1 MTLKKTDRR
10 ILRTRRMIMDAFTQ
24 LLEEKG
30 FEAITVSDLT
40 EKADINRGTFYQ
52 HYKDKYDLL
61 EQSENEI
68 FDGLEKIVINF
79 WNNANYDSQKVI
91 KIDDLLPLT
100 IKLYEFMGEN
110 FIFMKVILGPNGN
123 PSFQNRLKEVIK
135 KNLLHRFSHLLKE
148 ENMMVPSDYLLAYVS
163 SAHLGLIQ
171 HWLECG
177 MDRPPEEVA
186 RILSQTV
193 ILGPVKVSGI

>member
-1 MTLKKTDRR
+1 MSLKKTDRR

-61 EQSENEI
+61 EQSESEI

-135 KNLLHRFSHLLKE
+135 KNLLHRFSHFLKE
-148 ENMMVPSDYLLAYVS
+148 ENMMVPPDYLLAYVS